1 LLNSNYL
8 FLTSA
13 FLCLLYF
20 IGFFKKGKTYKI
32 FTVYI
37 FGVLLIDY
45 IGSNLYKW
53 FKIHNIFIFHFY
65 DLFQFVLLSFF
76 FSTLLQTRK
85 QIKILYTT
93 FIILLS
99 FLSLRYIVN
108 PKMFFE
114 YSLLES
120 YLTTMPIIVYATMHL
135 YNNLGK
141 RADFYYANLG
151 LLFYL
156 FTSTFLF
163 LHYELM
169 TLLNVNEYYKNIVNI
184 NIVLQYIKF
193 GFFFY
198 QWKIIYF
205 NSNDRN

>member
-1 LLNSNYL
+1 M
-8 FLTSA
+8 
-13 FLCLLYF
+13 LYF